1 MTGRQSIVVSVTV
14 ALLSGVGAMALGAED
29 SAVLAGTLEVTATRT
44 PELIDNIPASIT
56 VVTGEQLRA
65 RGANDLRSAL
75 ALVAGVEATAG
86 GDAGPGGSVP
96 ALWGL
101 READAFLLVVDN
113 VPWGGAFNPATPSV
127 DLTGVAR
134 IEVLRGAAPVMFGA
148 TSFVGVI
155 HVIHDAAGES
165 QSALELSG
173 ASHGGGRVALQTNLP
188 QVGDYR
194 QSLALN
200 IERRGYQEDRSSVT
214 RYHALYRGAVA
225 VADTRLHVDAD
236 VTVLPQAP
244 PGNLLLRDGDVLH
257 NELPIDANYNPA
269 GNKIDQ
275 HRYHLALGL
284 DGGEAATHWGIT
296 LAATRTLDDSLR
308 GFLRGNALAQPPDAG
323 VGDGLQADGFSQTRG
338 ITDVYVDAHV
348 MQAFGPRLTLTYGI
362 DHLHGLGSEH
372 AINFGY
378 CIDPAGHEYSCSGA
392 HHPDELVNSSDQRE
406 FSGLY
411 SQIDYQPVPA
421 IDLLGGLRL
430 NRTWESAQGLAIDN
444 TGAAPV
450 VSFDG
455 SAAQTNTRASGL
467 LGASWHAWT
476 SGQNA
481 LTWYGDYRNSFKP
494 LSIDFGPE
502 AEVDILRP
510 ETAESVE
517 LGGRLRLLDATLD
530 LDMSVFQMDFHNGLT
545 FAANGAGEFVRA
557 NGASTRFKGFE
568 LEAKYALAPALQLMG
583 SFASHDARYL
593 SNTLGSGADTSGNR
607 VPMSPRVLA
616 GLGLIYNS
624 KSGNTAAIV
633 ANLVGSRA
641 LDETNTVEAGGYT
654 TFDVHLSHR
663 FGRFTVHL
671 TGYNL
676 TDRRD
681 PVSLSELQESV
692 TVTGTAGYYRMTGRS
707 IALGVSMPMTGGTGQ

>member
-1 MTGRQSIVVSVTV
+1 MSRSEWTVVAVMGVLAATAGGR
-14 ALLSGVGAMALGAED
+14 ALGAED
-29 SAVLAGTLEVTATRT
+29 DAALADTVEVTATRI
-44 PELIDNIPASIT
+44 PELIENIPVSIT

-75 ALVAGVEATAG
+75 ALVAGVEATSG

-113 VPWGGAFNPATPSV
+113 VPWGGAFNPATPSI

-165 QSALELSG
+165 QSTLEVSG
-173 ASHGGGRVALQTNLP
+173 ASFGGARAALQTNLP
-188 QVGDYR
+188 AVGDYR
-194 QSLALN
+194 QSLTLN
-200 IERRGYQEDRSSVT
+200 LERRGFEEDRSSVT

-225 VADTRLHVDAD
+225 LADTRLHVDAD

-257 NELPIDANYNPA
+257 TELPIDANYNPA
-269 GNKIDQ
+269 GNKINQD
-275 HRYHLALGL
+275 RYHLGLGI
-284 DGGEAATHWGIT
+284 DGGGAATQWGVT

-308 GFLRGNALAQPPDAG
+308 GFLRGEAFAQPPDAG

-338 ITDVYVDAHV
+338 VTDIYFDAHV
-348 MQAFGPRLTLTYGI
+348 TQTFGSRLTLTYGI
-362 DHLHGLGSEH
+362 DHLHGLGSEY

-378 CIDPAGHEYSCSGA
+378 CIDPAGQEYACSGA

-411 SQIDYQPVPA
+411 MQIDFQPVPA
-421 IDLLGGLRL
+421 IDVLGGLRL

-450 VSFDG
+450 ISFDG
-455 SAAQTNTRASGL
+455 SAAQTNARLSGL

-476 SGQNA
+476 AGQNA
-481 LTWYGDYRNSFKP
+481 LTWYADYRNSFKP

-510 ETAESVE
+510 ETADSVE
-517 LGGRLRLLDATLD
+517 LGARVRLLEAALD
-530 LDMSVFQMDFHNGLT
+530 LDLSVFQMDFRNGLT
-545 FAANGAGEFVRA
+545 FAPNGAGDFVRA

-568 LEAKYALAPALQLMG
+568 LEAKYALSPALQLMG
-583 SFASHDARYL
+583 SFASHEARYR
-593 SNTLGSGADTSGNR
+593 SNTLNTGADTSGNR

-616 GLGLIYNS
+616 GLGLIYNTR
-624 KSGNTAAIV
+624 SGATASII
-633 ANLVGSRA
+633 ANLVGSRE
-641 LDETNTVEAGGYT
+641 LDEGNTIEAGGYT
-654 TFDVHLSHR
+654 TLDVNLSHR
-663 FGRFTVHL
+663 FGRFTVRL

-681 PVSLSELQESV
+681 PVAMSELQESV
-692 TVTGTAGYYRMTGRS
+692 TVTGTAGYYRMSGRS
-707 IALGVSMPMTGGTGQ
+707 ISLGVSMPIAAGSGQ